1 MGKRHMQQQWSAVDN
16 YLIEALIPSDPVL
29 DRVLEN
35 NHRAGLPAHDVAAN
49 QGQFLALLVRLTQAK
64 RILEIGTL
72 GGYSTIWMA
81 RELPEHGRLV
91 TLEADPRHAQVAREN
106 IQLAGLAE
114 RVTLHEG
121 SALDSLA
128 KLESDA
134 PFDLIFIDADK
145 PNNPY
150 YLQWALKY
158 ARPGTLIIGDNVV
171 RDGEVTNPHS
181 TDERVQGVRRFIEMM
196 RNDPRLTVTAL
207 QTVGIKGW
215 DGFTLAWV
223 NG

>member
-1 MGKRHMQQQWSAVDN
+1 MQKQWSEVDN
-16 YLIEALIPSDPVL
+16 YLIENLMPDDPL
-29 DRVLEN
+29 LSQVLEN

-49 QGQFLALLVRLTQAK
+49 QGQLLALFVRMVGAK
-64 RILEIGTL
+64 SILEIGTL
-72 GGYSTIWMA
+72 GAYSTIWMA
-81 RELPEHGRLV
+81 RELPAKGRLV

-106 IQLAGLAE
+106 IQLAGLTD

-121 SALDSLA
+121 PALDSLA

-171 RDGEVTNPHS
+171 RDGEVANPHS
-181 TDERVQGVRRFIEMM
+181 TDERVLGVRRFIEMM
-196 RNDPRLTVTAL
+196 HNDPRLTATAL